1 MVNVGE
7 AAAARDLLEGQI
19 RAYEEI
25 LGVLDAEMKE
35 ISVRRHS
42 EALAEDAGESLLRKP
57 RSRGHLGHGDRLG
70 DVRGQVVR
78 DPFQGVRMPAR
89 RRVVAVELLEET
101 QDDSRCQVLR
111 LEVSEERRCCQIPII
126 LSIASRRTVGCDGW
140 SFTGRSTPRTSR
152 NEVARAADALRG
164 RCRRVA
170 SRMSHR
176 GKGCRRCRGGRTA

>member
-111 LEVSEERRCCQIPII
+111 LEVSEERSLLPDIDHLEHGVAQNGRLRRLELHREIDPENLTKRGCASCRCSERSVSP
-126 LSIASRRTVGCDGW
+126 
-140 SFTGRSTPRTSR
+140 GRVTNVSWR
-152 NEVARAADALRG
+152 EGL
-164 RCRRVA
+164 
-170 SRMSHR
+170 
-176 GKGCRRCRGGRTA
+176 

>member
-1 MVNVGE
+1 MNVGE

-111 LEVSEERRCCQIPII
+111 LEVSEERSLLPDTDH
-126 LSIASRRTVGCDGW
+126 L
-140 SFTGRSTPRTSR
+140 
-152 NEVARAADALRG
+152 EH
-164 RCRRVA
+164 RVA
-170 SRMSHR
+170 QKGRLRRLELHR
-176 GKGCRRCRGGRTA
+176 EIDPENLTKTRLRELPML